1 MIKTTLGAI
10 VDANKVLATLRNEK
24 LPIAT
29 AVTLARMIRLVQAE
43 AQLFEEKRNEFITE
57 LGVERP
63 ATDAEREMADPNG
76 NVVAVTTDKLPEFS
90 RRLSELAICD
100 VELACD
106 PIPVAALGDIAISPT
121 DVDCLGPFLKMD

>member
-10 VDANKVLATLRNEK
+10 VDANKVLDPLKKEK
-24 LPIAT
+24 LPIAA
-29 AVTLARMIRLVQAE
+29 AVALARVARLVKAE

-63 ATDAEREMADPNG
+63 ATPDEKAMADPNG
-76 NVVAVTTDKLPEFS
+76 NVVSVTKENMPEFA
-90 RRLSELAICD
+90 RRLSELAVCE

-106 PIPVAALGDIAISPT
+106 PIAIAALGDIAMTPE
-121 DVDCLGPFLKMD
+121 DVDRLGPFIQLD